1 MATEW
6 LPGPRLRARCCS
18 SVQMTASGDP
28 NPGFPHSHSLT
39 MSSVTD
45 YKQKHSQLGPTFA
58 GRLGPTF
65 VDFVGSLYLA

>member
-1 MATEW
+1 
-6 LPGPRLRARCCS
+6 
-18 SVQMTASGDP
+18 
-28 NPGFPHSHSLT
+28 